1 MTAPAR
7 RLVAVGASN
16 LARMALALID
26 AERAC
31 AAGPVHADMAL
42 GRGRSYG
49 MPSRLLGRGLD
60 GIRRS
65 RLWAQPASIPRAAT
79 TALLMDVG
87 NDLLYGAAPPQI
99 LAWADETL
107 ARLCDRAARVVVVG
121 LPIAA
126 VRLLPPWR
134 FHVVRRV
141 LVPSSRLSYAAARDG
156 CEQLHDG
163 LRALAAARGARFC
176 EQPLAWFGL
185 DPMHVRRS
193 RWRDAADA
201 WLDAPTVAV
210 PAPLDT
216 HAHRLGLLF
225 AAPDERRW
233 FGRTTRTPQPAR
245 RYADGSALALW

>member
-65 RLWAQPASIPRAAT
+65 RLWAEPASIPRAAT

>member
-1 MTAPAR
+1 MTAPSR
-7 RLVAVGASN
+7 RFVALGASN
-16 LARMALALID
+16 LARMALALVD
-26 AERAC
+26 AERAR
-31 AAGPVHADMAL
+31 AGGPVHADLAL

-49 MPSRLLGRGLD
+49 MQSLLLGRGLD
-60 GIRRS
+60 GILQS
-65 RLWAQPASIPRAAT
+65 RLWAQPAAVPRAAT

-87 NDLLYGAAPPQI
+87 NDLLYGAEPAQI
-99 LAWADETL
+99 LAWAEDALT
-107 ARLCDRAARVVVVG
+107 RLVDRAARVVVVG

-141 LVPSSRLSYAAARDG
+141 LVPSSRLAYAAARDG
-156 CEQLHDG
+156 CERLHDG
-163 LRALAAARGARFC
+163 LRALAAAHGARFC

-193 RWRDAADA
+193 RWRDAAAA
-201 WLDAPTVAV
+201 WLDAPTGA
-210 PAPLDT
+210 AATPLDT
-216 HAHRLGLLF
+216 HAHRLGLLL

-233 FGRTTRTPQPAR
+233 FGRATRTPQPAR